1 MNAFIF
7 SPTHEFKG
15 KFSVDT
21 ENSLPQKFKEYSKY
35 NRCLPNDYIECGGKI
50 WTIVSGSSGLELAE
64 GRIVPIDQ
72 LDPHN
77 TAFNINIPIS
87 TSDKLPGFNILQST
101 VIVFGEVIMGANF
114 LRDIAANFTDAFGGR
129 SGAYESKLREGR
141 STAIQEMME
150 EAYRIGANAVI
161 GVRVNYDTIGSGG
174 SMMMIC
180 ASGTAVTVTSAN
192 REQVMPHQSA

>member
-7 SPTHEFKG
+7 APTNEFRG

-21 ENSLPQKFKEYSKY
+21 ENSLPQKFKEYST
-35 NRCLPNDYIECGGKI
+35 NNHCLPNDLIQCGGKI
-50 WTIVSGSSGLELAE
+50 CTIVSGSSGLELAE

-72 LDPHN
+72 LDPRN
-77 TAFNINIPIS
+77 TAFNIPIS

-101 VIVFGEVIMGANF
+101 GIVFGEVIMGANF